1 MLKTLD
7 LPLSYIIVF
16 GIMGQIAGI
25 FAIKLWGKH
34 SDKYRNKTIIKIAAP
49 LYILCILSWPFA
61 AMAPSFVFVALV
73 VAVINTLSGIGNI
86 GLKLASKEEA
96 IVYLTVKNMV
106 VACFASLGPIVGGI
120 LADYFSN
127 RSFIWNFQWQGPHG
141 ISIIPLLHLHSLSFL
156 FIIGGVLAFI
166 ALKSVALITEEGEI
180 SKDLAIAEMRTGIK
194 SEFKNRLK
202 RESILALLYSP
213 VHFHSMMHKKL
224 KNRIEN
230 RLVNMRKL
238 RNTLVEKRTA

>member
-1 MLKTLD
+1 MHPFL
-7 LPLSYIIVF
+7 
-16 GIMGQIAGI
+16 
-25 FAIKLWGKH
+25 AICGDGTVIH
-34 SDKYRNKTIIKIAAP
+34 
-49 LYILCILSWPFA
+49 
-61 AMAPSFVFVALV
+61 FVALV
-73 VAVINTLSGIGNI
+73 VAIINILSGIATSGINLSIGNI
-86 GLKLASKEEA
+86 SLKLASKEEA

-127 RSFIWNFQWQGPHG
+127 RSFIWDFQWQGPHG

-156 FIIGGVLAFI
+156 FIIGGVMAFI
-166 ALKSVALITEEGEI
+166 ALKSVGFITEEGEV

-213 VHFHSMMHKKL
+213 VHFHNIMHKKL

-230 RLVNMRKL
+230 KLINMRKS
-238 RNTLVEKRTA
+238 RNTLVQKRTA